1 MTQHSEEQLDAFA
14 AWERAAWESRAQPYA
29 TDLTRLTGPGAQP
42 LLDAA
47 AVTVGTRLLDVATG
61 PGVVAAAALA
71 RFAEVTAVDQSA
83 PMVDIATRFG
93 IDAQVAGA
101 DDLPFEDGAFDAV
114 VAGFLL
120 NHLARP
126 EAAVAEMARVCRGR
140 LAMTVW
146 DLPDRNPALG
156 LFGPVA
162 AEVGVVAEAP
172 PGPDAARFA
181 DEGEARR
188 LLADL
193 DDVRVQ
199 RVTWTLEVE
208 PGAWFD
214 AVGAS
219 TPRTGAVIAAATAEQ
234 RSQMRRRYV
243 ETTSS
248 AYPAPHGRV
257 ALPVAAVVLSGA
269 VRGAT

>member
-29 TDLTRLTGPGAQP
+29 ADLTRLTGPGAQP

-47 AVTVGTRLLDVATG
+47 EVTVGTRLLDVATG

-83 PMVDIATRFG
+83 PMVEIAVRYG

-101 DDLPFEDGAFDAV
+101 EDLPFEDGAFDAV

-126 EAAVAEMARVCRGR
+126 ERAVAELARVCRGR
-140 LAMTVW
+140 VAMTVW
-146 DLPDRNPALG
+146 DLPDHNPALG

-162 AEVGVVAEAP
+162 AEFGVVADAP
-172 PGPDAARFA
+172 PGPDSTRFA
-181 DEGEARR
+181 DEAEAHA

-193 DDVRVQ
+193 QDVRVQ
-199 RVTWTLEVE
+199 RVAWTVEVE
-208 PGAWFD
+208 PRAWFD

-234 RSQMRRRYV
+234 RLAMRDRYV
-243 ETTSS
+243 EITTA
-248 AYPAPHGRV
+248 AYAAPHGRV
-257 ALPVAAVVLSGA
+257 VLPVGAVVISG
-269 VRGAT
+269 RTPP